1 MASKLKITKNV
12 PSYLKKSSK
21 GGLLI
26 GFIYVIAFMSILF
39 LIIWQTFESENNKSS
54 MKLVDERL
62 SLIEEQINIVDE
74 TNNDSM
80 TDITSSIQFL
90 DKEIRKLWD
99 LSNKRNKVDIQKL
112 TEQTNE
118 IENLLSTIRN
128 DIEINQKNLLSTQDS
143 VSKNIKKIDDLGLSS
158 EDLISLKLSLNN
170 IDTQLI
176 LLDDSV
182 QALNNYRNQL
192 NQVILEIQTQISSVQ
207 NSLNNDKVVQ
217 N

>member
-1 MASKLKITKNV
+1 MDSKLKITKNL
-12 PSYLKKSSK
+12 PSYLEKSSK

-39 LIIWQTFESENNKSS
+39 LAIWQTFESENNKSS

-207 NSLNNDKVVQ
+207 NSLNSDKVVQ

>member
-1 MASKLKITKNV
+1 MSSKFKISRKI
-12 PSYLKKSSK
+12 PSYLNRSSK
-21 GGLLI
+21 GGLLV

-39 LIIWQTFESENNKSS
+39 LAIWQTFESENNKSS
-54 MKLVDERL
+54 MQIVDERL

-99 LSNKRNKVDIQKL
+99 LSNKRNKVNIEKL
-112 TEQTNE
+112 INQTDE
-118 IENLLSTIRN
+118 INKILTFVQN
-128 DIEINQKNLLSTQDS
+128 DIKNNQIDLES
-143 VSKNIKKIDDLGLSS
+143 SKNIIFNNTAKIDELGLSS
-158 EDLISLKLSLNN
+158 EDLISLKLSLTN

-182 QALNNYRNQL
+182 QALNNYKNQL
-192 NQVILEIQTQISSVQ
+192 NQVILEIQTQISSIENNLSGEIINQ
-207 NSLNNDKVVQ
+207 N
-217 N
+217 

>member
-1 MASKLKITKNV
+1 MASKLKITKNL
-12 PSYLKKSSK
+12 PSYLKKSSR

-39 LIIWQTFESENNKSS
+39 LAIWQTFESENNKSS

-118 IENLLSTIRN
+118 IENLSLTIRN

-207 NSLNNDKVVQ
+207 NSLNSDKVVQ

>member
-1 MASKLKITKNV
+1 MASKLKITKNL
-12 PSYLKKSSK
+12 PSYLEKSSK
-21 GGLLI
+21 GGLLV

-39 LIIWQTFESENNKSS
+39 LAIWKTFESENNKSS

-99 LSNKRNKVDIQKL
+99 LSNKRNKVNIQKL

-192 NQVILEIQTQISSVQ
+192 NQVILEIQTEISSVQ
-207 NSLNNDKVVQ
+207 NSINSDKVVQ